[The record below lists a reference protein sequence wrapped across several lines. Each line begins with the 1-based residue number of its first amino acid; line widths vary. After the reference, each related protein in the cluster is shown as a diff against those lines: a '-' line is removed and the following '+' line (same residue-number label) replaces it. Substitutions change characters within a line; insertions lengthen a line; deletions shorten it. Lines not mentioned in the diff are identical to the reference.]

1 MTQHT
6 PFGGRIGRTWRDS
19 QPWWPAPPEAP
30 AGAPN
35 ILFIVLDDVG
45 YSDLGCYGSEI
56 ETPRMDA
63 LASGGLRYSN
73 FHVTAMCSPT
83 RAALL
88 TGRNAHA
95 VGMGAIAEWST
106 GFPGYQGRITPQ
118 AATIAQMLS
127 PHAYSAY
134 AVGKWHLANMG
145 DYPTGGARDH
155 WPLGKGFNRWYGFL
169 GGFIDH
175 WNPDLHEDNHPV
187 QRVPREQGYHL
198 TEDLVDH
205 AIGYVRDHV
214 TSSPARPWLTYLALG
229 AGHWPLHVPQPWIDR
244 YKGRYDL
251 GWDQVREQ
259 RLARQKAMG
268 LVPTD
273 TQLAAPNPNVRAWES
288 LAREERDLCAR
299 LQETYAGFLSHADAQ
314 IGRLIDYLDATAQ
327 LENTAIVLLSDN
339 GASGEGGPTGAV
351 NIRRHMSMERETVD
365 YGLTHIDRI
374 GSEYSFPHYPMGWA
388 QASNTPLKWFKRNT
402 HGGGIRAPLVVH
414 WPAKISQGGGI
425 RHQYH
430 HVSDVV
436 PTLLEALA
444 LPPPEMHQGH
454 AQMPVHGTSMLY
466 SFAQAEAPTRK
477 QTQHFE
483 MAGDRAI
490 WHQGWKAVA
499 RHIKGED
506 FDADRWEL
514 YHLEQDFAEIV
525 DLAQQHPQKL
535 RALIDLW
542 WQEAQRYGVLPLDDR
557 DVERS
562 LEWSRRQVARRF
574 ELQPGMARL
583 DRQLVPPINDRSWRM
598 QALLQDIQPGAQGIV
613 VACGSRFGGYQL
625 HCHGGKAIFTYAVHE
640 SLAHRLEVPLPLGAT
655 TVDVT
660 FTRTAE
666 RAGRFDLWA
675 NGVHGGSTQVAR
687 TWLIFGMTGGL
698 TCGEGNIPV
707 TDECLPPAVVS
718 GLELAQVVIEVGTDS
733 QAETDAFGAILQ
745 EQ

>member
-1 MTQHT
+1 MVQKNS
-6 PFGGRIGRTWRDS
+6 FGGRIGRTWRES
-19 QPWWPAPPEAP
+19 EPWYPSPPAQPAN
-30 AGAPN
+30 APN

-56 ETPRMDA
+56 QTPRIDA
-63 LASGGLRYSN
+63 LADAGLRYSN

-118 AATIAQMLS
+118 AATIAQMLL
-127 PHAYSAY
+127 PHDYGTY

-145 DYPTGGARDH
+145 DYPTGGSREY

-187 QRVPREQGYHL
+187 QREPSKGYHL

-214 TSSPARPWLTYLALG
+214 TSAPGRPWLTYLALG
-229 AGHWPLHVPQPWIDR
+229 AGHWPLHVPKEWIEKYRGCFDE
-244 YKGRYDL
+244 
-251 GWDQVREQ
+251 GWDSVREQ
-259 RLARQKAMG
+259 RLLRQKSMG
-268 LVPTD
+268 LLPAD
-273 TQLAAPNPNVRAWES
+273 TPLAPPNPNVRAWSS
-288 LAREERDLCAR
+288 LAPQEQTLCAK
-299 LQETYAGFLSHADAQ
+299 LQETYAGFLSHADNQ
-314 IGRLIDYLDATAQ
+314 IGRLIDYLASTNQ
-327 LENTAIVLLSDN
+327 LDNTAIVLISDN

-351 NIRRHMSMERETVD
+351 NIRRHMSMEKETVE
-365 YGLTHIDRI
+365 YGLEHIDKI
-374 GSEYSFPHYPMGWA
+374 GSEFSFPHYPMGWA

-414 WPAKISQGGGI
+414 WPAKIRDRGGI

-430 HVSDVV
+430 HVSDLV
-436 PTLLEALA
+436 PTLLDTLDVR
-444 LPPPEMHQGH
+444 PPEVHQGH
-454 AQMPVHGTSMLY
+454 EQLPLHGISMAY
-466 SFAQAEAPTRK
+466 SFDQANEPTRK

-490 WHQGWKAVA
+490 WHQGWKAVT
-499 RHIKGED
+499 RHNKGDD
-506 FDADRWEL
+506 FDNDQWEL
-514 YHLEQDFAEIV
+514 YHLDQDFAELH
-525 DLAQQHPQKL
+525 DLSQRHPEKL
-535 RALIDLW
+535 SKLVDLW
-542 WQEAQRYGVLPLDDR
+542 WEEAHRYGVLPLDDR

-562 LEWSRRQVARRF
+562 LEWSRQQVPRRF

-583 DRQLVPPINDRSWRM
+583 DRQLVPPINDRSWRLNA
-598 QALLQDIQPGAQGIV
+598 QLREVQPDACGIV

-625 HCHGGKAIFTYAVHE
+625 HCQNNMVVFTYAVHE
-640 SLAHRLEVPLPLGAT
+640 SLMHRLEIALPLGDALLE
-655 TVDVT
+655 VT
-660 FTRTAE
+660 FVRTGE
-666 RAGRFDLWA
+666 RSGQFDLWA
-675 NGVHGGSTQVAR
+675 NGSHAGSAQVKR

-698 TCGEGNIPV
+698 TCGHGNIPV
-707 TDECLPPAVVS
+707 TDECLPPS
-718 GLELAQVVIEVGTDS
+718 TLNGLSLEKVVIEVDADS
-733 QAETDAFGAILQ
+733 QAETNAYGAILQ

>member
-1 MTQHT
+1 MATSSE
-6 PFGGRIGRTWRDS
+6 FGGRIGRTWRDS
-19 QPWWPAPPEAP
+19 VAWWPDPSASP

-35 ILFIVLDDVG
+35 ILCIVLDDVG

-63 LASGGLRYSN
+63 LAQGGIRYSN

-118 AATIAQMLS
+118 AATIAQMLGE
-127 PHAYSAY
+127 HAYGTY

-145 DYPTGGARDH
+145 DYPTGASRDY

-175 WNPDLHEDNHPV
+175 WNPDLHQDNHPL
-187 QRVPREQGYHL
+187 QREPREGYHL
-198 TEDLVDH
+198 TEDLIDR

-214 TSSPARPWLTYLALG
+214 TSTPERPWFTYLALG
-229 AGHWPLHVPQPWIDR
+229 AGHWPLHVPQPWIDHYR
-244 YKGRYDL
+244 GRYEG
-251 GWDQVREQ
+251 GWDVVREQ
-259 RLARQKAMG
+259 RLSRQKSMG
-268 LVPTD
+268 LIPDSTP
-273 TQLAAPNPNVRAWES
+273 LAPPNPHVRAWS
-288 LAREERDLCAR
+288 DLAAQERVLCAR

-314 IGRLIDYLDATAQ
+314 IGRLLDHLSATNQ
-327 LENTAIVLLSDN
+327 LDNTVIMLLSDN

-351 NIRRHMSMERETVD
+351 NIRRHMSMERESVE
-365 YGLTHIDRI
+365 YGLERLDSI

-414 WPAKISQGGGI
+414 WPARIRDHGAI

-436 PTLLEALA
+436 PTLLEALGVE
-444 LPPPEMHQGH
+444 PPREYKGH
-454 AQMPVHGTSMLY
+454 PQIPLHGTSMVY
-466 SFAQAEAPTRK
+466 SFDQADAPTHK

-490 WHQGWKAVA
+490 WHRGWKAVA
-499 RHIKGED
+499 RHVKGDD

-514 YHLEQDFAEIV
+514 YHLDHDFSEIN
-525 DLAQQHPQKL
+525 DLADLHPEKL
-535 RALIDLW
+535 RTLVDLW
-542 WQEAQRYGVLPLDDR
+542 WQEAERYGVLPLDDR

-562 LEWSRRQVARRF
+562 LEWSRRQVARHF

-598 QALLQDIQPGAQGIV
+598 RAELTDIGPTASGIL

-625 HCHGGKAIFTYAVHE
+625 HCGDGLAVFTYAVHE
-640 SLAHRLEVPLPLGAT
+640 SLAHRLEAPLPQGHAT
-655 TVDVT
+655 LEVA
-660 FTRTAE
+660 FTRTHE
-666 RAGRFDLWA
+666 RAGRFDMWCA
-675 NGVHGGSTQVAR
+675 GVHVGSVEVAR

-698 TCGEGNIPV
+698 TCGHGNIPV
-707 TDECLPPAVVS
+707 TDECLPPSAIS
-718 GLELAQVVIEVGTDS
+718 GLKVRRMLIEVSADS
-733 QAETDAFGAILQ
+733 RAEIDAFGEAMK

>member
-1 MTQHT
+1 MTTEQN
-6 PFGGRIGRTWRDS
+6 FAGSIGRTWRES
-19 QPWWPAPPEAP
+19 SPWWPAPPAAP

-35 ILFIVLDDVG
+35 ILFVVLDDVG

-56 ETPRMDA
+56 DTPRIDA
-63 LASGGLRYSN
+63 LAASGLRFSN

-106 GFPGYQGRITPQ
+106 GFPGYQGRIKPQ

-127 PHAYSAY
+127 PHAYGTY
-134 AVGKWHLANMG
+134 AVGKWHLANME
-145 DYPTGGARDH
+145 DYSTGASREY

-187 QRVPREQGYHL
+187 QREPVQGYHL
-198 TEDLVDH
+198 TSDLVDH
-205 AIGYVRDHV
+205 AIGFVRDHV
-214 TSSPARPWLTYLALG
+214 TSTPNRPWLTYFALG
-229 AGHWPLHVPQPWIDR
+229 AGHWPLHVPPDWIEKYR
-244 YKGRYDL
+244 GRYDS
-251 GWDQVREQ
+251 GWDAIREQ

-268 LVPTD
+268 LVPSD
-273 TQLAAPNPNVRAWES
+273 TPLAPPNPNVRAWDS
-288 LAREERDLCAR
+288 LAPQERMLCAR

-314 IGRLIDYLDATAQ
+314 IGRLIDYLEMIGQ
-327 LENTAIVLLSDN
+327 LDNTAIILLSDN

-351 NIRRHMSMERETVD
+351 NIRRHMSMERETVE
-365 YGLTHIDRI
+365 YGLEQIEKI

-402 HGGGIRAPLVVH
+402 HGGGIRAPLIVK
-414 WPAKISQGGGI
+414 WPALIREQGSI

-436 PTLLEALA
+436 PTILDILGVHA
-444 LPPPEMHQGH
+444 PEIHQGYV
-454 AQMPVHGTSMLY
+454 QMPLHGISMAY
-466 SFAQAEAPTRK
+466 SFQDPDTPTRK
-477 QTQHFE
+477 QVQHFE

-490 WHQGWKAVA
+490 WHLGWKAVS
-499 RHIKGED
+499 RHSKGDD

-514 YHLEQDFAEIV
+514 YHLERDFAEIQ
-525 DLAQQHPQKL
+525 DLSSQYPEKVREL
-535 RALIDLW
+535 VELW
-542 WQEAQRYGVLPLDDR
+542 WEEARRYGVLPLDDR

-562 LEWSRRQVARRF
+562 LEWSRRQVPRRF
-574 ELQPGMARL
+574 DLQPGMARL

-598 QALLQDIQPGAQGIV
+598 IAQLRDVQPGAYGIL

-625 HCHGGKAIFTYAVHE
+625 HCQDGKAIFTYAVHE
-640 SLAHRLEVPLPLGAT
+640 SLLHRLEVPLPLG
-655 TVDVT
+655 DVT
-660 FTRTAE
+660 IKLKFSRTGE
-666 RAGRFDLWA
+666 RSGQFDLWA
-675 NGVHGGSTQVAR
+675 DGLYGGAAHIKR

-698 TCGEGNIPV
+698 TCGHGNIPV
-707 TDECLPPAVVS
+707 TDECLPPAS
-718 GLELAQVVIEVGTDS
+718 LTGLRLEHALIEVDADS
-733 QAETDAFGAILQ
+733 QSETDAFGAILQ

>member
-1 MTQHT
+1 MMNKNS
-6 PFGGRIGRTWRDS
+6 FEGRIGRTWRDS
-19 QPWWPAPPEAP
+19 EPWYPAPPAQTP
-30 AGAPN
+30 GAPN

-56 ETPRMDA
+56 QTPRMDA
-63 LASGGLRYSN
+63 LAAAGLRYSN

-106 GFPGYQGRITPQ
+106 GFPGYQGRITPE
-118 AATIAQMLS
+118 AATIAQMLL
-127 PHAYSAY
+127 PYDYGTY

-145 DYPTGGARDH
+145 DYPTGGSREY

-187 QRVPREQGYHL
+187 QREPRKGYHL

-214 TSSPARPWLTYLALG
+214 TSAPGRPWLTYLALG
-229 AGHWPLHVPQPWIDR
+229 AGHWPLHVPQEWIDK
-244 YKGRYDL
+244 YKGCFDD
-251 GWDQVREQ
+251 GWDAVREM
-259 RLARQKAMG
+259 RLVRQKTMG
-268 LVPTD
+268 LLTAE
-273 TQLAAPNPNVRAWES
+273 TSLAPPNPNVRAWSS
-288 LAREERDLCAR
+288 LSPQEQALCAK
-299 LQETYAGFLSHADAQ
+299 LQETYAGFLSHADDQ
-314 IGRLIDYLDATAQ
+314 IGRLIDYLASIGQ
-327 LENTAIVLLSDN
+327 MENTAIVLLSDN

-351 NIRRHMSMERETVD
+351 NIRRHMSMERETLE
-365 YGLTHIDRI
+365 YGLAHIDKI

-402 HGGGIRAPLVVH
+402 HGGGIRAPLLVH
-414 WPAKISQGGGI
+414 WPAKIREQGGI

-430 HVSDVV
+430 HVSDIV
-436 PTLLEALA
+436 PTLLETLG
-444 LPPPEMHQGH
+444 LQPPKVHHGH
-454 AQMPVHGTSMLY
+454 EQIPLHGVSMAY
-466 SFAQAEAPTRK
+466 SFDQADAPTRK

-483 MAGDRAI
+483 MAGDRAV
-490 WHQGWKAVA
+490 WHSGWKAVA
-499 RHIKGED
+499 RHTKGDD

-514 YHLEQDFAEIV
+514 YHLDQDFAEIK
-525 DLAQQHPQKL
+525 DLADQHPGKL
-535 RALIDLW
+535 RELIDLW
-542 WQEAQRYGVLPLDDR
+542 WEEAHRFGVLPLDDR

-562 LEWSRRQVARRF
+562 LEWSRRQVPRRF

-598 QALLQDIQPGAQGIV
+598 HAQLREVQPGAHGIL

-625 HCHGGKAIFTYAVHE
+625 HCQNSMAVFTYAVHE
-640 SLAHRLEVPLPLGAT
+640 SLVHRLEVSLALGDTLLEVSFA
-655 TVDVT
+655 
-660 FTRTAE
+660 RTGE

-675 NGVHGGSTQVAR
+675 NGKHAGSAQVKR

-698 TCGEGNIPV
+698 TCGHGNIPV
-707 TDECLPPAVVS
+707 TDECLPLNAVS
-718 GLELAQVVIEVGTDS
+718 GLRMEHVIIEVDADS
-733 QAETDAFGAILQ
+733 QLETNSFSAILQ

>member
-1 MTQHT
+1 MSGS
-6 PFGGRIGRTWRDS
+6 PSFGGRIGRTWRDS
-19 QPWWPAPPEAP
+19 QAWWPEPPHPP

-35 ILFIVLDDVG
+35 ILFVVLDDVG

-63 LASGGLRYSN
+63 LAAAGLRYSN

-95 VGMGAIAEWST
+95 VGVGAIAEWST

-118 AATIAQMLS
+118 AATIAQMLGE
-127 PHAYSAY
+127 HAYGTY
-134 AVGKWHLANMG
+134 AVGKWHLTNMG
-145 DYPTGGARDH
+145 DYATGAARDY

-187 QRVPREQGYHL
+187 QREPREGYHL

-214 TSSPARPWLTYLALG
+214 TSAPGRPWLTYLALG
-229 AGHWPLHVPQPWIDR
+229 AGHWPLHVPQEWIDR
-244 YKGRYDL
+244 YRGRYDD
-251 GWDQVREQ
+251 GWDAVREQ
-259 RLARQKAMG
+259 RLACQKAMG
-268 LVPTD
+268 LVSAD
-273 TQLAAPNPNVRAWES
+273 TTLAPPNPNVRDWGS
-288 LAREERDLCAR
+288 LTPQERTVCAR

-314 IGRLIDYLDATAQ
+314 IGRLVDYLASTGQ

-351 NIRRHMSMERETVD
+351 NIRRHMSLERETVE
-365 YGLTHIDRI
+365 YGLEHLDRI

-414 WPAKISQGGGI
+414 WPSRIRDQGTI

-436 PTLLEALA
+436 PTLLEAMGVQ
-444 LPPPEMHQGH
+444 PPAQHQGYE
-454 AQMPVHGTSMLY
+454 QMPLHGTSMVY
-466 SFAQAEAPTRK
+466 SFDQADAPTRK
-477 QTQHFE
+477 ETQHFE

-490 WHQGWKAVA
+490 WHRGWKAVA
-499 RHIKGED
+499 RHVKGDD
-506 FDADRWEL
+506 FDIDRWEI
-514 YHLEQDFAEIV
+514 YHLEKDFAEIQ
-525 DLAQQHPQKL
+525 DLADAFPDKVKEL
-535 RALIDLW
+535 VALW
-542 WQEAQRYGVLPLDDR
+542 WREAERYGVLPLDDR

-562 LEWSRRQVARRF
+562 LEWSRRQVPRRF

-583 DRQLVPPINDRSWRM
+583 DRQLVPPINDRSWRLC
-598 QALLQDIQPGAQGIV
+598 AELANITPAARGIL

-625 HCHGGKAIFTYAVHE
+625 QCAGGKVVFTYAVHE
-640 SLAHRLEVPLPLGAT
+640 SLAHRLEAPLPSTSAT
-655 TVDVT
+655 LEVT
-660 FTRTAE
+660 FTRTGE
-666 RAGRFDLWA
+666 RAGRFDLWVDGA
-675 NGVHGGSTQVAR
+675 HAGSAHVAR
-687 TWLIFGMTGGL
+687 TWLVFGMTGGL
-698 TCGEGNIPV
+698 TCGYGNIPV
-707 TDECLPPAVVS
+707 TDECLPPSALV
-718 GLELAQVVIEVGTDS
+718 GARLERMVIEVAADS
-733 QAETDAFGAILQ
+733 VAEVNAFSAVMR

>member
-1 MTQHT
+1 MIQPPT
-6 PFGGRIGRTWRDS
+6 FGGRIGRTWRES
-19 QPWWPAPPEAP
+19 QPWWPAPDTAP

-63 LASGGLRYSN
+63 LAGGGLRYSN

-83 RAALL
+83 RAALI

-106 GFPGYQGRITPQ
+106 GFPGYQGRIKPQ
-118 AATIAQMLS
+118 AATIAQMLA
-127 PHAYSAY
+127 PHAYSSY

-145 DYPTGGARDH
+145 DYPTGGSRDF

-169 GGFIDH
+169 GGFIDQ

-187 QRVPREQGYHL
+187 QLEPREGYHL

-205 AIGYVRDHV
+205 AISYVRDHV
-214 TSSPARPWLTYLALG
+214 TSVPGKPWLTYLALG
-229 AGHWPLHVPQPWIDR
+229 AGHWPLHVPQEWIEKYR
-244 YKGRYDL
+244 GRYNA
-251 GWDQVREQ
+251 GWDAVREQ
-259 RLARQKAMG
+259 RLARQKKMG
-268 LVPTD
+268 LLPAD
-273 TQLAAPNPNVRAWES
+273 TPLAPPNPNVQAWES
-288 LAREERDLCAR
+288 LAPPERALCAR

-314 IGRLIDYLDATAQ
+314 IGRLVDYLALTGQ

-351 NIRRHMSMERETVD
+351 NIRRHMSMERETIE
-365 YGLTHIDRI
+365 YGLAHIDKI
-374 GSEYSFPHYPMGWA
+374 GSQYSFPHYPMGWA

-402 HGGGIRAPLVVH
+402 HGGGIRAPLLVH
-414 WPAKISQGGGI
+414 WPARIRDAGGI

-436 PTLLEALA
+436 PTLLDVLGVQ
-444 LPPPEMHQGH
+444 PPEVHAGH
-454 AQMPVHGTSMLY
+454 AQMPLHGISMAY
-466 SFAQAEAPTRK
+466 SFDGADLPTRK

-490 WHQGWKAVA
+490 WHRGWKAVA
-499 RHIKGED
+499 RHTKGED

-514 YHLEQDFAEIV
+514 YHLDKDFAEIE
-525 DLAQQHPQKL
+525 DLAGQHPQKVQEL
-535 RALIDLW
+535 VDLW
-542 WQEAQRYGVLPLDDR
+542 WEEAHRYGVLPLDDR

-562 LEWSRRQVARRF
+562 LEWSRQQVPRSF
-574 ELQPGMARL
+574 KLQAGMARL
-583 DRQLVPPINDRSWRM
+583 DRQLVPPINDRSWCLRA
-598 QALLQDIQPGAQGIV
+598 QLREVQPKAHGIV

-625 HCHGGKAIFTYAVHE
+625 HCQGGKAVFTYAVHE
-640 SLAHRLEVPLPLGAT
+640 SLSHRLEVNLPPGSAT
-655 TVDVT
+655 LEVS
-660 FTRTAE
+660 FARTGE
-666 RAGRFDLWA
+666 RTGRFDLWA
-675 NGVHGGSTQVAR
+675 NGIHGGAAQVAR

-707 TDECLPPAVVS
+707 TDECLPPATVS
-718 GLELAQVVIEVGTDS
+718 GLTIAEVVIEVEADS
-733 QAETDAFGAILQ
+733 QAETNAFGAVLQ

>member
-1 MTQHT
+1 MTASSS
-6 PFGGRIGRTWRDS
+6 FGGRIGRTWRDS
-19 QPWWPAPPEAP
+19 VAWWPEAATAP
-30 AGAPN
+30 AGSPN

-63 LASGGLRYSN
+63 LAAGGLRYSN

-118 AATIAQMLS
+118 AATIAQMLG
-127 PHAYSAY
+127 PQGYGTYS
-134 AVGKWHLANMG
+134 VGKWHLANMG
-145 DYPTGGARDH
+145 DYPTGAARDY

-187 QRVPREQGYHL
+187 QRAPQEGYHL
-198 TEDLVDH
+198 TQDLADH
-205 AIGYVRDHV
+205 TIEFVRDHV
-214 TSSPARPWLTYLALG
+214 TSTPGRPWLTYLALG
-229 AGHWPLHVPQPWIDR
+229 AGHWPLHVPQEWIDKYR
-244 YKGRYDL
+244 GRYDG
-251 GWDQVREQ
+251 GWDAVREQ

-268 LVPTD
+268 LVPAD
-273 TQLAAPNPNVRAWES
+273 TTLAPANPNVRAWDS
-288 LAREERDLCAR
+288 LAPQERALCAR

-314 IGRLIDYLDATAQ
+314 IGRVVDYLAATGQ

-351 NIRRHMSMERETVD
+351 NIRRHMSMERETVE
-365 YGLTHIDRI
+365 YGLERLDQI

-414 WPAKISQGGGI
+414 WPARIRDQGTI

-436 PTLLEALA
+436 PTLLDALG
-444 LPPPEMHQGH
+444 LQPPQVHQGH
-454 AQMPVHGTSMLY
+454 AQMPLHGTSMVY
-466 SFAQAEAPTRK
+466 SFDDAATPTRK
-477 QTQHFE
+477 ETQHFE

-490 WHQGWKAVA
+490 WHRGWKAVA
-499 RHIKGED
+499 RHTKGED

-514 YHLEQDFAEIV
+514 YHLEKDFAEIE
-525 DLAQQHPQKL
+525 DLARQHPDRVQ
-535 RALIDLW
+535 ALVDLW
-542 WQEAQRYGVLPLDDR
+542 WEEAQRYGVLPLDDR

-562 LEWSRRQVARRF
+562 LEWSRRQVPRRF

-583 DRQLVPPINDRSWRM
+583 DRQLVPPINDRSWRLRA
-598 QALLQDIQPGAQGIV
+598 QLHAVQPDARGIV

-625 HCHGGKAIFTYAVHE
+625 HCQDGKAVFTYAVHE
-640 SLAHRLEVPLPLGAT
+640 SLAHRLEAALPQG
-655 TVDVT
+655 DVT
-660 FTRTAE
+660 LEVSFTRTGE
-666 RAGRFDLWA
+666 RAGRFELRA
-675 NGVHGGSTQVAR
+675 NGVAAGSAQVAR

-698 TCGEGNIPV
+698 TCGHGNVPV
-707 TDECLPPAVVS
+707 TDECLPPSALA
-718 GLELAQVVIEVGTDS
+718 GLRLGEVLVEVDTDS
-733 QAETDAFGAILQ
+733 QAESNAFGAILQ

>member
-1 MTQHT
+1 MTQQT
-6 PFGGRIGRTWRDS
+6 FGGRIGRTWRDS
-19 QPWWPAPPEAP
+19 EPWWPVPPAAP

-63 LASGGLRYSN
+63 LATGGLRYSN

-88 TGRNAHA
+88 TGRNAHT

-118 AATIAQMLS
+118 AATIAQMLT
-127 PHAYSAY
+127 PHAYGTY

-145 DYPTGGARDH
+145 DYPTGGGRDY

-187 QRVPREQGYHL
+187 QREPREGYHL
-198 TEDLVDH
+198 TEDLADH
-205 AIGYVRDHV
+205 AIGFVRDHI
-214 TSSPARPWLTYLALG
+214 TSAPGKPWLTYLALG
-229 AGHWPLHVPQPWIDR
+229 AGHWPLHVPQAWIDKYR
-244 YKGRYDL
+244 GRFDA
-251 GWDQVREQ
+251 GWDVVREQ

-268 LVPTD
+268 LVPAGTP
-273 TQLAAPNPNVRAWES
+273 LAPPNPNVRAWAS
-288 LAREERDLCAR
+288 LEPQERALCAR

-314 IGRLIDYLDATAQ
+314 IGRLVDYLTATDQ
-327 LENTAIVLLSDN
+327 FENTAIVLLSDN

-351 NIRRHMSMERETVD
+351 NIRRHMSMERETVE
-365 YGLTHIDRI
+365 YGLTHIGRI
-374 GSEYSFPHYPMGWA
+374 GTEHSFPHYPMGWA

-414 WPAKISQGGGI
+414 WPARIKDHGGI

-430 HVSDVV
+430 HVSDLV
-436 PTLLEALA
+436 PTLLDSLG
-444 LPPPEMHQGH
+444 LQPPEVHQGH
-454 AQMPVHGTSMLY
+454 VQIPLHGTSMAY
-466 SFAQAEAPTRK
+466 SFDQAEAPTHK

-490 WHQGWKAVA
+490 WHRGWKAVA
-499 RHIKGED
+499 RHTKGDD
-506 FDADRWEL
+506 FDTDRWEL
-514 YHLEQDFAEIV
+514 YHLEQDFAEIQ
-525 DLAQQHPQKL
+525 DLAQQYPQKVREL
-535 RALIDLW
+535 VELW
-542 WQEAQRYGVLPLDDR
+542 WEEAQRYGVLPLDDR

-562 LEWSRRQVARRF
+562 LEWSRRQVPRRF

-583 DRQLVPPINDRSWRM
+583 DRQLVPPINDRSWRIHAQLRQVQP
-598 QALLQDIQPGAQGIV
+598 QANGIL

-625 HCHGGKAIFTYAVHE
+625 HCQRGKAVFTYAVHE
-640 SLAHRLEVPLPLGAT
+640 SLAHRLEVPLPRG
-655 TVDVT
+655 DVLLEVA
-660 FTRTAE
+660 FVRTGE

-675 NGVHGGSTQVAR
+675 NGTHAGSAQVAR

-698 TCGEGNIPV
+698 TCGQGNIPV
-707 TDECLPPAVVS
+707 TDECLPPHAVT
-718 GLELAQVVIEVGTDS
+718 GLYLESVVIEVDADS
-733 QAETDAFGAILQ
+733 QAETNAYGAILQ